1 MSEDAPRRLKA
12 AGLKVLVADELAGT
26 RLQLSVAL
34 RDFDAR
40 ATVVEAASGKET
52 IEAVLR
58 ERPDVAFVSLQF
70 PDMTGAEA
78 LAVTRMRGAK
88 PVAVLMSSLV
98 LPRWV
103 ELSTELEAYEFLKK
117 PLDSD
122 HVVSLMQAVAEMLAP
137 ARTLLIEESSPARQ
151 VVRRMLA
158 SSRFHLQVDDAE
170 DSLFGLR
177 MLKMQHY
184 DLVVVD
190 ASLSGGNGLEVACK
204 VRETSPGTRILLTA
218 AGSDM
223 ARHAPAAKQ
232 FGISALLA
240 KPFYPRDVDLA
251 LHAAFDLRRPY
262 LLNAIR
268 KVATAAAVQPVRAA
282 R

>member
-12 AGLKVLVADELAGT
+12 AGLKVLVADDMAGT
-26 RLQLSVAL
+26 RLQLSVAI
-34 RDFDAR
+34 RDYDSR
-40 ATVVEAASGKET
+40 ATILEAANGRDTVEQ
-52 IEAVLR
+52 VVR

-88 PVAVLMSSLV
+88 PVSVLMSNMV

-103 ELSTELEAYEFLKK
+103 DLSTELEAYEFLKK
-117 PLDSD
+117 PLDSE
-122 HVVSLMQAVAEMLAP
+122 HVVSLMQAVGEMLAP
-137 ARTLLIEESSPARQ
+137 ARTLVIEGSTPARQ
-151 VVRRMLA
+151 MVCRMLA
-158 SSRFHLQVDDAE
+158 GSRFRLEIDEAE
-170 DSLFGLR
+170 DARFGLR
-177 MLKMQHY
+177 MLRMSPY

-190 ASLSGGNGLEVACK
+190 ASLSGGNGLEVACQA
-204 VRETSPGTRILLTA
+204 REASPGTRILLTA

-268 KVATAAAVQPVRAA
+268 KVTTAAVVQPTRAA